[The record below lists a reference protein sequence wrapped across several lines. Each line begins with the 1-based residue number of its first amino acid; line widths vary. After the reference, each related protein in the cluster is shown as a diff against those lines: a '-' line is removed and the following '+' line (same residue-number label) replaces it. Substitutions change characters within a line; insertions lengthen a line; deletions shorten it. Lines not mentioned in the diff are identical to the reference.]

1 VLPASNGPCKYNTE
15 ACDEEPVILRLHIRN
30 SMGADVRILEPE
42 DLKEIVK
49 KEVAKMAKVLR
60 EK

>member
-1 VLPASNGPCKYNTE
+1 
-15 ACDEEPVILRLHIRN
+15 
-30 SMGADVRILEPE
+30 MGADVRILEPE